1 MYRIINRLQLNSVQ
15 CNIENVRRR
24 KKKIMK
30 NIFEKYNNKHEST
43 FAVDL
48 KEINKW
54 IKASDIVN
62 NDGLVITV
70 TAIGKKKTKYG
81 ESGFITGI
89 KRYANDEETI
99 GINVPTWYIPTI
111 ESMLNDIEV
120 VGAIKAGGV
129 FVKLGKRTNPKN
141 GNEYPTFEWD
151 EMPLPY

>member
-1 MYRIINRLQLNSVQ
+1 
-15 CNIENVRRR
+15 
-24 KKKIMK
+24 MK

-48 KEINKW
+48 KEINTW
-54 IKASDIVN
+54 IKASEIVS

-70 TAIGKKKTKYG
+70 TAIGKKKSKYG

-89 KRYANDEETI
+89 TANPSGSETI

-120 VGAIKAGGV
+120 VGAIRSGGV
-129 FVKLGKRTNPKN
+129 TVKIGKRTNPKN

-151 EMPLPY
+151 EMPLPF

>member
-1 MYRIINRLQLNSVQ
+1 
-15 CNIENVRRR
+15 
-24 KKKIMK
+24 MK

-48 KEINKW
+48 KEINTW
-54 IKASDIVN
+54 IKASEIVK

-70 TAIGKKKTKYG
+70 TAIGKKKSKYG
-81 ESGFITGI
+81 ESGFITGF
-89 KRYANDEETI
+89 KQYSNGETI

-120 VGAIKAGGV
+120 VGAIRAGGV

-151 EMPLPY
+151 EMPLPF

>member
-1 MYRIINRLQLNSVQ
+1 
-15 CNIENVRRR
+15 
-24 KKKIMK
+24 MK

-48 KEINKW
+48 KEINTW
-54 IKASDIVN
+54 IKASEIVN

-70 TAIGKKKTKYG
+70 TAIGKKKSKYG

-89 KRYANDEETI
+89 KRYSNGEETI
-99 GINVPTWYIPTI
+99 GINVPTWYIPTV

-120 VGAIKAGGV
+120 IGAIRAGGV
-129 FVKLGKRTNPKN
+129 TVKLGKRTNPKN

>member
-1 MYRIINRLQLNSVQ
+1 
-15 CNIENVRRR
+15 
-24 KKKIMK
+24 MK
-30 NIFEKYNNKHEST
+30 NIFEKYNNKQERP
-43 FAVDL
+43 FEVNL

-70 TAIGKKKTKYG
+70 TAIGKKKSKYG

-89 KRYANDEETI
+89 KRYADHEEAI

-111 ESMLNDIEV
+111 ETMLNDIEV

>member
-1 MYRIINRLQLNSVQ
+1 MLK
-15 CNIENVRRR
+15 ER

-30 NIFEKYNNKHEST
+30 NIFEKYNNKQERP
-43 FAVDL
+43 FEVDL
-48 KEINKW
+48 KGINTW
-54 IKASDIVN
+54 IKASEIVSYE
-62 NDGLVITV
+62 GTVLTV
-70 TAIGKKKTKYG
+70 TAIGKKKSKYG

-89 KRYANDEETI
+89 KRYANHEEKW

>member
-1 MYRIINRLQLNSVQ
+1 
-15 CNIENVRRR
+15 
-24 KKKIMK
+24 MK

-48 KEINKW
+48 KEIKTW
-54 IKASDIVN
+54 IKASEIVN

-70 TAIGKKKTKYG
+70 TAIGKKKSKYG
-81 ESGFITGI
+81 DSGFITGI
-89 KRYANDEETI
+89 TPNPNGEETI

-120 VGAIKAGGV
+120 VGAIRAGGV
-129 FVKLGKRTNPKN
+129 FVKLGKRTNQKN

>member
-1 MYRIINRLQLNSVQ
+1 
-15 CNIENVRRR
+15 
-24 KKKIMK
+24 MK
-30 NIFEKYNNKHEST
+30 NSFEKYNNKHEST

-48 KEINKW
+48 KEINTW
-54 IKASDIVN
+54 IKASEIVN

-70 TAIGKKKTKYG
+70 TAIGKKKSKYG

-89 KRYANDEETI
+89 TANPNGSETI

>member
-1 MYRIINRLQLNSVQ
+1 
-15 CNIENVRRR
+15 
-24 KKKIMK
+24 MK

-62 NDGLVITV
+62 NDGLVLTV
-70 TAIGKKKTKYG
+70 TAIGKKKSKYG
-81 ESGFITGI
+81 ECGFITGI
-89 KRYANDEETI
+89 KRYANGEETI

-141 GNEYPTFEWD
+141 ANEYPTFEWD

>member
-1 MYRIINRLQLNSVQ
+1 
-15 CNIENVRRR
+15 
-24 KKKIMK
+24 MK

-48 KEINKW
+48 KEINTW
-54 IKASDIVN
+54 IKASDIVK

-70 TAIGKKKTKYG
+70 TAIGKKKSKYG

-89 KRYANDEETI
+89 TDNQNGSETI
-99 GINVPTWYIPTI
+99 GINVPSWYIPTI

-120 VGAIKAGGV
+120 VGAIRAGGV

-141 GNEYPTFEWD
+141 GNEYPTFEWG

>member
-1 MYRIINRLQLNSVQ
+1 
-15 CNIENVRRR
+15 
-24 KKKIMK
+24 MK
-30 NIFEKYNNKHEST
+30 NIFEKYNNKQERP
-43 FAVDL
+43 FEVDL
-48 KEINKW
+48 KGINTW
-54 IKASDIVN
+54 IKASEIVSYE
-62 NDGLVITV
+62 GTVLMV
-70 TAIGKKKTKYG
+70 TAIGKKKSKYG

-89 KRYANDEETI
+89 KRYANHEETI

>member
-1 MYRIINRLQLNSVQ
+1 
-15 CNIENVRRR
+15 
-24 KKKIMK
+24 MK

-48 KEINKW
+48 KEISRW

-62 NDGLVITV
+62 NDGLVLTV
-70 TAIGKKKTKYG
+70 TAIGKKKSKYG

-89 KRYANDEETI
+89 KRYSNGEETI

>member
-1 MYRIINRLQLNSVQ
+1 
-15 CNIENVRRR
+15 
-24 KKKIMK
+24 MK
-30 NIFEKYNNKHEST
+30 NIFEKYNNKQERP
-43 FAVDL
+43 FEVNL
-48 KEINKW
+48 KEINTW
-54 IKASDIVN
+54 IKASEIVSYE
-62 NDGLVITV
+62 GTVLTV
-70 TAIGKKKTKYG
+70 TAIGKKKSKYG
-81 ESGFITGI
+81 ESAFITGI
-89 KRYANDEETI
+89 KRYSNLEVTF

>member
-1 MYRIINRLQLNSVQ
+1 
-15 CNIENVRRR
+15 
-24 KKKIMK
+24 MK

-48 KEINKW
+48 KEISRW

-70 TAIGKKKTKYG
+70 TAIGKKKSKYG

-89 KRYANDEETI
+89 NRYANGEETI

-129 FVKLGKRTNPKN
+129 FVKLGKRINSKN
-141 GNEYPTFEWD
+141 GTEYPTFEWD

>member
-1 MYRIINRLQLNSVQ
+1 ML
-15 CNIENVRRR
+15 EGE

-30 NIFEKYNNKHEST
+30 NIFEKYNNKQERP
-43 FAVDL
+43 FEVDL
-48 KEINKW
+48 KGINTW
-54 IKASDIVN
+54 IKASEIVSYE
-62 NDGLVITV
+62 GTVLTV
-70 TAIGKKKTKYG
+70 TAIGKKKSKYG
-81 ESGFITGI
+81 ESAFITGI
-89 KRYANDEETI
+89 KRYANHEETI

>member
-1 MYRIINRLQLNSVQ
+1 
-15 CNIENVRRR
+15 
-24 KKKIMK
+24 MK
-30 NIFEKYNNKHEST
+30 NIFEKYNNKQERP
-43 FAVDL
+43 FEVNL
-48 KEINKW
+48 KEISTW
-54 IKASDIVN
+54 IKASEIVSYE
-62 NDGLVITV
+62 GTVLTV
-70 TAIGKKKTKYG
+70 TAIGKKKSKYG

-89 KRYANDEETI
+89 KRYASDEETI

>member
-1 MYRIINRLQLNSVQ
+1 
-15 CNIENVRRR
+15 
-24 KKKIMK
+24 MK

-43 FAVDL
+43 FAVNL
-48 KEINKW
+48 KEIKTW
-54 IKASDIVN
+54 IKASEITDY
-62 NDGLVITV
+62 DGLVITV
-70 TAIGKKKTKYG
+70 TAIGKKKSKYG

-89 KRYANDEETI
+89 KHDANGEESI

-120 VGAIKAGGV
+120 VGAIRAGGV

-141 GNEYPTFEWD
+141 GNEYPVFEWD

>member
-1 MYRIINRLQLNSVQ
+1 
-15 CNIENVRRR
+15 
-24 KKKIMK
+24 MK
-30 NIFEKYNNKHEST
+30 NIFEKYNNKYEST

-54 IKASDIVN
+54 IKSGEIVK

-70 TAIGKKKTKYG
+70 TAIGKKKSKYG

-89 KRYANDEETI
+89 NPRENGGETI
-99 GINVPTWYIPTI
+99 GVNVPSWYIPTI

-120 VGAIKAGGV
+120 VGAIRAGGV

-141 GNEYPTFEWD
+141 GNEYPVFEWD

>member
-1 MYRIINRLQLNSVQ
+1 
-15 CNIENVRRR
+15 
-24 KKKIMK
+24 MK
-30 NIFEKYNNKHEST
+30 NIFEKYNNKQERP
-43 FAVDL
+43 FEVNL
-48 KEINKW
+48 KEIDRW
-54 IKASDIVN
+54 VKASDIVN
-62 NDGLVITV
+62 NDGLVLTV
-70 TAIGKKKTKYG
+70 TAIGKKKSKYG

-89 KRYANDEETI
+89 KRYANGEETI

-151 EMPLPY
+151 EMPLPF